1 MVRRGVA
8 GAKTQGKTALMD
20 APETHQVGSGAADAE
35 SFLALVGAR
44 LGSIARGEV
53 PDKLSGTFAAPYDAI
68 RKDLN
73 TCIEHLATASDDS
86 LLLRKAA
93 EGGRYETRLKA
104 GNRPGFFARIA
115 EDLNSAVDT
124 LADKLDW
131 YRAIVDAVPFPIHV
145 TDMNMKW
152 TFMNKAFE
160 KLMVDQGY
168 VADRQDAVGRD
179 CCTANANICNTEKC
193 GIRQLRKGIPES
205 YFDWVGG
212 SKCKQDTSQ
221 LVNSK
226 GENIGFVEVVQDLTS
241 IIGVKDYTQHEVNRL
256 ADNLVRL
263 AHGDLNFDLKLP
275 DADAHTA
282 EVREQFGTINRS
294 LEQVE
299 LAIKAMIL
307 DVETLTAEAQ
317 AQRFDTRADAA
328 RHPGE
333 FRNVVDGVNR
343 TLDVVVDK
351 LSWYMAIID
360 AVPFPVHVIDKEM
373 NWTFLNKAFEKLMV
387 DQGYVADRKAA
398 VRRPC
403 STANANICNTEKC
416 GIRQLQKG
424 VPESYFDWVGGSKC
438 KQDTSNLVNIKGTH
452 IGYVE
457 VVQDLTSMV
466 GVKDYT
472 AHEVDRL
479 AGNLAQLAGGN
490 FQFDLKLPEAD
501 KHTSEV
507 REQFG
512 RINGSLEQV
521 RDAITAVAND
531 TYKLSVAAVEGH
543 LRTRADSTKHGG
555 DFRKIVDGFN
565 RTLDVIMAP
574 LNETSSVIAR
584 IANQDLTA
592 RMDGEYKGDF
602 TAIKDNLNRMGDDLR
617 ESMRQIAAA
626 ASALTS
632 SAEELTA
639 TSNQMASNAHET
651 AVQAN
656 VVSGASEQVSKNV
669 AVVASGT
676 GEMQSSI
683 REISK
688 SSNESAKVARNA
700 VGAAKSTNS
709 TIEKLGES
717 SLQIGKVI
725 KVITSIAQQT
735 NLLALNATIEAARAG
750 EAGKGFAVVANE
762 VKELAKATAKATEEI
777 GQKIEAI
784 QTDTRGA
791 VDAIGNIAD
800 IIHQINDISNTIASA
815 VEEQTVTTTEIGR
828 NVGEAARGSE
838 EIAKNISLVATAAQ
852 STTRG
857 AADVQTAAQALSRM
871 ADQLQTLVGKFRL

>member
-1 MVRRGVA
+1 MVRRGTGNGKVQVKTVVREMNREEGAKA
-8 GAKTQGKTALMD
+8 GA
-20 APETHQVGSGAADAE
+20 E
-35 SFLALVGAR
+35 SLLALLGGR
-44 LGSIARGEV
+44 LAAMARGEL
-53 PDKLSGTFAAPYDAI
+53 PEKLTGNFPAAFDSI

-73 TCIEHLATASDDS
+73 TCIDHLSAASGDS
-86 LLLRKAA
+86 RLLREAA
-93 EGGRYETRLKA
+93 AGGHYETRLNP
-104 GNRPGFFARIA
+104 GERPGMFARTA
-115 EDLNSAVDT
+115 DDLNATVET
-124 LADKLDW
+124 LVDKLDW

-193 GIRQLRKGIPES
+193 GIQQLRKGVPES

-221 LVNSK
+221 LVNSR
-226 GENIGFVEVVQDLTS
+226 GENIGYVEVVQDLTS

-256 ADNLVRL
+256 AGNLVRL
-263 AHGDLNFDLKLP
+263 ANGDLNFDLKLP

-282 EVREQFGTINRS
+282 EVREQFGKINSS

-299 LAIKAMIL
+299 RAVKAMIL

-317 AQRFDTRADAA
+317 AQRFETRADAG
-328 RHPGE
+328 RHAGE
-333 FRNVVDGVNR
+333 FRKVVDGVNR

-398 VRRPC
+398 VGRPC

-438 KQDTSNLVNIKGTH
+438 KQDTSNLVNIKGAH

-490 FQFDLKLPEAD
+490 FQFDLKLPEGD
-501 KHTSEV
+501 KHTTEV
-507 REQFG
+507 RAQFG
-512 RINGSLEQV
+512 RINQSLEQV
-521 RDAITAVAND
+521 RDAVTAVAND
-531 TYKLSVAAVEGH
+531 TYKLSVAAVEGQ
-543 LRTRADSTKHGG
+543 LRTRADSSKHGG

-574 LNETSSVIAR
+574 LNETSAVIAR

-592 RMDGEYKGDF
+592 RMDGQYKGDF

-617 ESMRQIAAA
+617 ESMRQIASA
-626 ASALTS
+626 ASALAA
-632 SAEELTA
+632 SADELTA
-639 TSNQMASNAHET
+639 TSNQMASNAQDT

-656 VVSGASEQVSKNV
+656 VVSAASEQVSKNV
-669 AVVASGT
+669 AVVAEGT

-700 VGAAKSTNS
+700 VGAAESTNS
-709 TIEKLGES
+709 TIKKLGES
-717 SLQIGKVI
+717 SEQIGKVI

-762 VKELAKATAKATEEI
+762 VKELAKETAKATEEI

-791 VDAIGNIAD
+791 VDAIGNIAG
-800 IIHQINDISNTIASA
+800 IINQINEISNTIASA

-828 NVGEAARGSE
+828 NVGEAARGSGD
-838 EIAKNISLVATAAQ
+838 IAKNIGLVATAAQ

-857 AADVQTAAQALSRM
+857 AADVQKAAQSLSRM
-871 ADQLQTLVGKFRL
+871 AAQLQAMVAKFRL